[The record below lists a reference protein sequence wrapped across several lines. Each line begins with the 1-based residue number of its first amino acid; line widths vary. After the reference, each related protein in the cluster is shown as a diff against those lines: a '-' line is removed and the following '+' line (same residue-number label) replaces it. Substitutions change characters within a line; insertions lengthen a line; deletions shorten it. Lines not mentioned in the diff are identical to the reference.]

1 MLRTTFRVFHTQVL
15 PVLYSPF
22 LPTGALGHGSSRCGG
37 AASTTDGHFLA
48 FGNTEEALRALV
60 YGQVT
65 HGAPADGPFDRTTGC
80 GWVRA
85 EDGQYADAL
94 RKGHAVMLL
103 GMESTGALFPP
114 FALHLQLLGRQSTM
128 PGTVD
133 TTRYGAARASPSSF
147 YRHHSA
153 SIAAAVVF
161 ADAHTVLTAAASMSF
176 ELTLAPPA
184 NRHSHLKVGP

>member
-1 MLRTTFRVFHTQVL
+1 
-15 PVLYSPF
+15 
-22 LPTGALGHGSSRCGG
+22 
-37 AASTTDGHFLA
+37 
-48 FGNTEEALRALV
+48 
-60 YGQVT
+60 
-65 HGAPADGPFDRTTGC
+65 
-80 GWVRA
+80 
-85 EDGQYADAL
+85 
-94 RKGHAVMLL
+94 MLL
-103 GMESTGALFPP
+103 GMESTGALFAP

-133 TTRYGAARASPSSF
+133 ATRYGLARASPGTF

-184 NRHSHLKVGP
+184 RPSLAP